1 MENIIQE
8 SSILS
13 LQKQQAKLINTE
25 NQIKELEK
33 QREIKNKKIQE
44 ISQSQEFIIII
55 FLDMIGLN
63 LIEFGI

>member
-13 LQKQQAKLINTE
+13 LQKQQAKLVNTE

-44 ISQSQEFIIII
+44 INQSQRFIIII

>member
-44 ISQSQEFIIII
+44 INQSQEFIIII

>member
-13 LQKQQAKLINTE
+13 LQKQQAKLVNTE

-33 QREIKNKKIQE
+33 QRELKNKKIQE
-44 ISQSQEFIIII
+44 INQSQGFIIII
-55 FLDMIGLN
+55 FIDMIGLN

>member
-44 ISQSQEFIIII
+44 INQSQEFIIII
-55 FLDMIGLN
+55 F
-63 LIEFGI
+63 

>member
-44 ISQSQEFIIII
+44 ISQSKEFIIII